1 MKKKI
6 AEKLIWKYSHN
17 FSKIP
22 LFEKSINETVRSRFF
37 FGNVWKQLMCEEV
50 KLFMHAS
57 YK

>member
-1 MKKKI
+1 M
-6 AEKLIWKYSHN
+6 WKYSHN
-17 FSKIP
+17 LSKIP